1 MLPAVIRDLGRD
13 FRIMTYDWN
22 ANDHQSASGS
32 KGFLDHADTLLLDL
46 HLDRK
51 ATVRDPIHHSRSNVK
66 LMLIQNRLNV
76 PIIFIASCFGGL
88 LLAKVFMRVAYFL
101 RHLYSL
107 AITDLL
113 SFLVGQCDVV
123 LTLRVR

>member
-1 MLPAVIRDLGRD
+1 
-13 FRIMTYDWN
+13 MTYDWN

-88 LLAKVFMRVAYFL
+88 LLAKVLCALPTFSDIFTLWQLRISFPFL
-101 RHLYSL
+101 L
-107 AITDLL
+107 ANVM
-113 SFLVGQCDVV
+113 SC
-123 LTLRVR
+123 

>member
-1 MLPAVIRDLGRD
+1 
-13 FRIMTYDWN
+13 MTYDWN
-22 ANDHQSASGS
+22 ANDHESASGS
-32 KGFLDHADTLLLDL
+32 KGFLDHADTLLLDV

-51 ATVRDPIHHSRSNVK
+51 ATVRDPIHHSRRNIK
-66 LMLIQNRLNV
+66 LMLNQNRLDV

-107 AITDLL
+107 AITHLL
-113 SFLVGQCDVV
+113 SFLVGQRDVV